1 MKIKPTNDGKNK
13 LFLKLCALREKR
25 GITTRRLAS
34 DAGFHQSL
42 WVLYEKGTR
51 NPTWENLFAAAKAL
65 ELKVEIDVS

>member
-34 DAGFHQSL
+34 DARLAQSL
-42 WVLYEKGTR
+42 WVMYEKGTL
-51 NPTWENLFAAAKAL
+51 NPTWENLFADAKAL